1 MKSSVKETASS
12 PVAYQDLRQWL
23 QGVTDLGELKTIR
36 NVHWDRE
43 IGAMVEM
50 CYRRRGSKTAALL
63 FDDVPGYPAGY
74 RCLYGMM
81 CSPRRFAFTVG
92 GIDVSSV
99 DSTMEYLKRYRR
111 RMKDVE
117 YIPPVETTASLLFE
131 NVLEGGAVDVC

>member
-1 MKSSVKETASS
+1 M
-12 PVAYQDLRQWL
+12 
-23 QGVTDLGELKTIR
+23 KTIR

-43 IGAMVEM
+43 MGAMVEM

-63 FDDVPGYPAGY
+63 FDDVPGYPTGF

-117 YIPPVETTASLLFE
+117 YFPSRCASAFR
-131 NVLEGGAVDVC
+131 VAGI